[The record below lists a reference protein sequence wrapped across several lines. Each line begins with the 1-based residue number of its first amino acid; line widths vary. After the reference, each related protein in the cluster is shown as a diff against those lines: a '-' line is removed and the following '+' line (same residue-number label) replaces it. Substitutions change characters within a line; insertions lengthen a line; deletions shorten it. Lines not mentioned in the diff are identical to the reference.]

1 MLATPHDQL
10 PAVVR
15 AATMATTPWAH
26 AYLPETLPADVAA
39 RLARS
44 FDRFALTRCEQTDQ
58 DKSYRFGTAGLSE
71 PGVALPS
78 EEWRSLVD
86 VLSGTAYR
94 DAMSE
99 LTGLPLAGARR
110 TLSVWEYDTGDWLAP
125 HVDKADKIVTQ
136 IFYLTEDWRDGDA
149 GRLLVLETADPSSTV
164 AALPPRLGASAILV
178 RSDTSWH
185 AVESPAAPGTK
196 RRSLTVTFW
205 R

>member
-1 MLATPHDQL
+1 MLATLHDQL

-15 AATMATTPWAH
+15 AATMTTTPWAY
-26 AYLPETLPADVAA
+26 AYLPETLPAGVAPG
-39 RLARS
+39 LART

-58 DKSYRFGTAGLSE
+58 DKCYRFGTAALDEGD
-71 PGVALPS
+71 VALPTEVWQS
-78 EEWRSLVD
+78 FVD
-86 VLSGTAYR
+86 ALSGAAYR

-99 LTGLPLAGARR
+99 LTGVPLAGTRR

-125 HVDKADKIVTQ
+125 HVDKEDKLVTQ
-136 IFYLTEDWRDGDA
+136 IFYLTESWRDGDA
-149 GRLLVLETADPSSTV
+149 GRLLVLATADPSSAV

-178 RSDTSWH
+178 RSDSSWH
-185 AVESPAAPGTK
+185 AVEKPAVSGTK